1 MMDDGCI
8 MSHGVALNGCVRLQG
23 WMTMR
28 CELSLK
34 CMPLDLGLMD
44 ELAERDASG
53 EGRESGVGAGVQR
66 VLVCRCCCGG
76 GGGGAELGREG
87 FRPLQSPAVRPQ

>member
-1 MMDDGCI
+1 

-28 CELSLK
+28 CDLSLN

-53 EGRESGVGAGVQR
+53 EGRERAGWGTGVQR

-76 GGGGAELGREG
+76 GSAELGREG